1 MSNTTSSSNPLRVGV
16 IGAGP
21 WARLVHAPIFAAD
34 PRTELVGVWGRR
46 HEIAAEIAAEN
57 GTTAAASLDDLFD
70 RCDAVSVTVPPDVQ
84 VDLASRAA
92 RAGKALLLEKPIG
105 LDLAGATRLCDVI
118 AETGVGSQV
127 FLTWRYSKVVR
138 DFLAAVAAGPPPIGG
153 RGQFVQGAMV
163 PGHMFATPWRLEHG
177 PLLDLGPHIIDS
189 LDAALGS
196 VVAVRAHGDE
206 RTWVGLL
213 MEHESGVF
221 SEVTL
226 SGKAT
231 IEPARSDIEIFTG
244 ESVVE
249 VDGQVV
255 YGPETLSNIVGE
267 FVATA
272 SGVPHPL
279 DAERGLHLSK
289 IIDLAL
295 TDLRSRR

>member
-1 MSNTTSSSNPLRVGV
+1 MTSESSTTPLRVGV
-16 IGAGP
+16 VGAGP

-46 HEIAAEIAAEN
+46 ADVAEEIAVAN
-57 GTTAAASLDDLFD
+57 GTTAAASLDQLLD
-70 RCDAVSVTVPPDVQ
+70 RCDAVSFSVPPDVQ
-84 VDLASRAA
+84 VDLASAAA

-105 LDLAGATRLCDVI
+105 LDLAGATKLCDVI

-127 FLTWRYSKVVR
+127 FLTWRYSAQVR

-153 RGQFVQGAMV
+153 RGQFVQGAMI

-189 LDAALGS
+189 LDAALGK

-206 RTWVGLL
+206 QKWVGLL

-226 SGKAT
+226 SGKSKV
-231 IEPARSDIEIFTG
+231 EPPRSDIEIFTADD
-244 ESVVE
+244 VVE

-255 YGPETLSNIVGE
+255 YGPETLSNLVGE

-272 SGVPHPL
+272 AGVPHAL
-279 DAERGLHLSK
+279 DAERGLHLSRV
-289 IIDLAL
+289 IDMAL
-295 TDLRSRR
+295 RDLRSRS